1 MRNLFPLTVRKIYA
15 EALKDYSEQLI
26 FLLSNFKS
34 DKAFFE
40 NEISFFCEEKK
51 LIKYSSN

>member
-1 MRNLFPLTVRKIYA
+1 MPNLFPLTVRKIYA

-26 FLLSNFKS
+26 FLFKS
-34 DKAFFE
+34 NKAFFE
-40 NEISFFCEEKK
+40 KKISFFCEEKK

>member
-1 MRNLFPLTVRKIYA
+1 MRNLFPLTVGKIYA

-26 FLLSNFKS
+26 FLLSNFKA

-40 NEISFFCEEKK
+40 NEISFFCEEK
-51 LIKYSSN
+51 N